1 MVIGVLNIKNDI
13 EMKKILL
20 IVMALVA
27 LTSCGSNKDEVALV
41 QQIDEQKLEQEAS
54 DYAFNEFVVK
64 YKFLQEVYLANKEKG
79 YTQNDFKSCFG
90 ADLFEINMNNYDL
103 EKAFVTNSDEFLDV
117 MTTKYK
123 CQYKKQVMEY
133 AYEQNLKIINAV
145 EQIDTNTPKDKKI
158 TIKF

>member
-1 MVIGVLNIKNDI
+1 MVVNIKNDI
-13 EMKKILL
+13 KMKKILL

-27 LTSCGSNKDEVALV
+27 LTSCGSKKDEVALV

-54 DYAFNEFVVK
+54 DYVFNEFVAK
-64 YKFLQEVYLANKEKG
+64 YKFLQQVYLVYKDKG
-79 YTQNDFKSCFG
+79 YTQNDFRNSFG
-90 ADLFEINMNNYDL
+90 ADLFEINMKDYDL
-103 EKAFVTNSDEFLDV
+103 EKAFVTNSDEFLDA

-123 CQYKKQVMEY
+123 CQYKRQVMEN

-145 EQIDTNTPKDKKI
+145 DKIDPNTPKDKKI

>member
-1 MVIGVLNIKNDI
+1 MVVNIKNDI

-27 LTSCGSNKDEVALV
+27 LTSCGSKKDEVALV

-64 YKFLQEVYLANKEKG
+64 YKFLQEVYLAYKKKG
-79 YTQNDFKSCFG
+79 FTSKDFRSCFG
-90 ADLFEINMNNYDL
+90 AELFEINMNNYDL
-103 EKAFVTNSDEFLDV
+103 EKAFVTDSDEFLDA

-123 CQYKKQVMEY
+123 CQYKKHVMEY
-133 AYEQNLKIINAV
+133 VYEQNLKIINAV
-145 EQIDTNTPKDKKI
+145 DKIDPNTPEDKKV

>member
-1 MVIGVLNIKNDI
+1 
-13 EMKKILL
+13 MKKILL
-20 IVMALVA
+20 IVMALVT
-27 LTSCGSNKDEVALV
+27 LTSCGSKKDEVALV

-90 ADLFEINMNNYDL
+90 AKLNEINMGYYDL
-103 EKAFVTNSDEFLDV
+103 EKAFVTDSDEFLDA
-117 MTTKYK
+117 MATKYK

-133 AYEQNLKIINAV
+133 VYEQNLKIINAV
-145 EQIDTNTPKDKKI
+145 DQIDTNTPKDKKI

>member
-1 MVIGVLNIKNDI
+1 MVVNIKNDI

-27 LTSCGSNKDEVALV
+27 LTSCGSKKDEVALV

-64 YKFLQEVYLANKEKG
+64 YKFLQVVYLAYKENGFTPK
-79 YTQNDFKSCFG
+79 DFRSSFG
-90 ADLFEINMNNYDL
+90 AELFEINMNNYDL
-103 EKAFVTNSDEFLDV
+103 EKAFVTNSDEFIDA

-123 CQYKKQVMEY
+123 CQYKMWAIEN
-133 AYEQNLKIINAV
+133 AYEHNLKVINAV
-145 EQIDTNTPKDKKI
+145 TKIDPNTPEDKKV
-158 TIKF
+158 TIKI